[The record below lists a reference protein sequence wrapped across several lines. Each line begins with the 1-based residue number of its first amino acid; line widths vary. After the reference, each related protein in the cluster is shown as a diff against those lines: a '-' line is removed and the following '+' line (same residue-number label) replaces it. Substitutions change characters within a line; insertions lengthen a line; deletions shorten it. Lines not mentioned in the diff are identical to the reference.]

1 MKQTPDVLIL
11 GAGIGGSA
19 LGALLA
25 CRGYKV
31 RILERNAFVG
41 GRCVSYRKEGFT
53 IDVFV
58 HMFGRCEKGPYGEIL
73 RRAGRTDTLRW
84 WHASPVSKP
93 LFFLDDE
100 PYPHPDP
107 SFSWREEATRTYR
120 AMGLGEDDVA
130 SIFRI
135 RDAIA
140 ALAPRRQ
147 RPWTTFRSAAGSGA
161 SPTASRSWHWNTR
174 GCSSPRW

>member
-11 GAGIGGSA
+11 GAGIGGTA

-25 CRGYKV
+25 SQGRKV

-73 RRAGRTDTLRW
+73 RRAGRPDALRWHRDPGARDRQQPGHPGNHAEVRGPGTPPPGLRGTRPGALHGQARGGDAHGDDLPRARNSGRLPRPPLTSRAGVSMLCTDTLL
-84 WHASPVSKP
+84 P
-93 LFFLDDE
+93 LLQG
-100 PYPHPDP
+100 
-107 SFSWREEATRTYR
+107 T
-120 AMGLGEDDVA
+120 GG
-130 SIFRI
+130 
-135 RDAIA
+135 
-140 ALAPRRQ
+140 
-147 RPWTTFRSAAGSGA
+147 
-161 SPTASRSWHWNTR
+161 
-174 GCSSPRW
+174 